1 MPDKVCPDCGLSLH
15 VRKRECSCGFVFP
28 FKKKKTTKKK
38 KALDKHAEVDYKF
51 NGWKKVPPNSRM
63 LSCGL
68 CRRKMKGGM
77 LGWHSAYTDG
87 EKFWWCEKCYGEDQ
101 YITCFKDFKDE
112 TFDKHDVDYR

>member
-1 MPDKVCPDCGLSLH
+1 MRLKNYADITKGKIMPEKVCPDCGVSVH
-15 VRKRECSCGFVFP
+15 VRKRECLCGFVFP
-28 FKKKKTTKKK
+28 RKKKVSKKK
-38 KALDKHAEVDYKF
+38 KALDKDAEVDYKF

-87 EKFWWCEKCYGEDQ
+87 EKFWWCEKCYGED
-101 YITCFKDFKDE
+101 
-112 TFDKHDVDYR
+112 